1 MYTFSVL
8 NAVLPLAH
16 SGYCHLHP
24 FALGSLRT
32 RHPTPLTRAFQ
43 APVEL
48 SGEGRSDAADR
59 RTRDSV
65 PHPALADGAARRA
78 EHIMSERRKRRRRNE
93 CVVTARIPKED
104 YEWITVQAQNRGL
117 TVSSYIRQMLSQP
130 DLEPEK
136 CFARE
141 DNRTENLNLRLSRS
155 EREELE
161 SNATRARMT
170 TSAYIRARCIYSD
183 IPLMQVDDEKLSVAL
198 RELHHQGNNL
208 NQIAHRINSAQEQEL
223 SETLAA
229 EGEAII
235 EAKRAIV
242 SLINRIEVILF
253 KPRR

>member
-1 MYTFSVL
+1 
-8 NAVLPLAH
+8 
-16 SGYCHLHP
+16 
-24 FALGSLRT
+24 
-32 RHPTPLTRAFQ
+32 
-43 APVEL
+43 L
-48 SGEGRSDAADR
+48 SSEGRSDVADR

-78 EHIMSERRKRRRRNE
+78 ENIMNQSRKRARRNE
-93 CVVTARIPKED
+93 AIIATRMPMED
-104 YEWITVQAQNRGL
+104 YKRLKLLAQGRGL
-117 TVSSYIRQMLSQP
+117 SVSSFVRGVLCQQEVEPTKSLGRSDERNEVFHLS
-130 DLEPEK
+130 
-136 CFARE
+136 
-141 DNRTENLNLRLSRS
+141 LSHE

-183 IPLMQVDDEKLSVAL
+183 IPLMQVDDEALSNAL

-229 EGEAII
+229 EGNAII

-242 SLINRIEVILF
+242 SLINRIEVVLF